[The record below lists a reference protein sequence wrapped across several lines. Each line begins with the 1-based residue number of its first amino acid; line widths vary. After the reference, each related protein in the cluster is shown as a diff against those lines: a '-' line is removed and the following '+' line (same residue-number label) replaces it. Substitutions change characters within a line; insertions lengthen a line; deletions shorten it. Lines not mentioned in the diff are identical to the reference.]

1 MYKSVKSSKP
11 WVRVGISPF
20 GIWRPGV
27 PGGIEAGVDAYEH
40 LACDA
45 RKWLSRGWVDYLAPP
60 ALLALQPGQAELSRI
75 DAMVGRPEL
84 QTPGVARHCHGTYH
98 EQRRPGPPRL

>member
-1 MYKSVKSSKP
+1 METGNPPQRRGYIDDFVQDMYKSVKSSKP
-11 WVRVGISPF
+11 WVRVGVSPF

-45 RKWLSRGWVDYLAPP
+45 RKWLSRGWVDYLAPSFTGAAARP
-60 ALLALQPGQAELSRI
+60 SR
-75 DAMVGRPEL
+75 AFP
-84 QTPGVARHCHGTYH
+84 H
-98 EQRRPGPPRL
+98 